1 MRVLMLSWEYPPLV
15 YGGLSR
21 HVHGLSESLAEG
33 GHEVVVV
40 TQHTEDTPPD
50 AMVNGVRVI
59 RVPQDPPLV
68 PIDDL
73 LAWTMALDHA
83 LTRAAV
89 AVGSTWR
96 PDVVHGHDW
105 LVAHTGATLKEA
117 WSIPLVATVHATEA
131 GRHQGWLPGPLNQ
144 AINSLEWWLTYQAR
158 RVITCSQAMRW
169 EVTRL
174 FELPAGKVDVIPN
187 GVDTARW
194 RSSDD
199 AVRAARVRWAG
210 GPAAAGGATAA
221 GGPAGAAGG
230 RPTGAAGGPSG
241 AGGGSGADGPLLL
254 FSGRLEYEKGVHTV
268 LDAMRSLRR
277 QHPALRLVIAGRGS
291 QEDAL
296 RAQARRLRLGRSVRF
311 AGWLDDDDLSAMAA
325 AADLALVPSLYEP
338 FGLVAL
344 EAAAAGTPVVA
355 TDRGGLGEVVRGS
368 RLGLTVPG
376 SDPAALADAVTS
388 LLADQVLARRIGRE
402 ARDTVEST
410 YSWPVVAR
418 ATAAAY
424 RRAIR
429 DERVLRARAGT
440 AYADP
445 RPNIRVREGNLL
457 RGE

>member
-21 HVHGLSESLAEG
+21 HVHGLSEALATV

-40 TQHTEDTPPD
+40 TQHLDHTPPD
-50 AMVNGVRVI
+50 AVVNGVRVI
-59 RVPQDPPLV
+59 RVPRDPPLV

-83 LTRAAV
+83 LTRAAL
-89 AVGSTWR
+89 AVGATWQ

-117 WSIPLVATVHATEA
+117 WSVPLVATVHATEA

-194 RSSDD
+194 RSPDES
-199 AVRAARVRWAG
+199 VRATRSRWAG
-210 GPAAAGGATAA
+210 A
-221 GGPAGAAGG
+221 
-230 RPTGAAGGPSG
+230 
-241 AGGGSGADGPLLL
+241 GPLLL
-254 FSGRLEYEKGVHTV
+254 YSGRLEYEKGVQTV
-268 LDAMRSLRR
+268 LDAMRVLRR
-277 QHPALRLVIAGRGS
+277 RHPGLRLVVAGRGS
-291 QEDAL
+291 HEDEL

-368 RLGLTVPG
+368 RLGLTVP
-376 SDPAALADAVTS
+376 SQDPVALADAAS
-388 LLADQVLARRIGRE
+388 RLLDDQVLARRIGRR
-402 ARDTVEST
+402 ARTAVEST
-410 YSWPVVAR
+410 YAWPAVAR

-424 RRAIR
+424 RRAVR
-429 DERVLRARAGT
+429 DERALRARTGA
-440 AYADP
+440 AYVDP
-445 RPNIRVREGNLL
+445 APNIRVREGNLL
-457 RGE
+457 REE

>member
-40 TQHTEDTPPD
+40 TQHTDDTPPD

-194 RSSDD
+194 RSPDD
-199 AVRAARVRWAG
+199 AVRAARARWAG
-210 GPAAAGGATAA
+210 GPAAAGESS
-221 GGPAGAAGG
+221 GAAGG
-230 RPTGAAGGPSG
+230 RP
-241 AGGGSGADGPLLL
+241 GADGPLLL

-268 LDAMRSLRR
+268 LDAMRPLRR
-277 QHPALRLVIAGRGS
+277 RHPGLRLVIAGRGS

-376 SDPAALADAVTS
+376 SDPTALADAVTS

-402 ARDTVEST
+402 ARVTVEST

-429 DERVLRARAGT
+429 DERGLRARTGT

-445 RPNIRVREGNLL
+445 TPNIRVREGNLL
-457 RGE
+457 REE